1 MEEVSTHVL
10 LCDGAMGTMLYS
22 KGVYLNYCFDA
33 LNLTNPDMVLEVH
46 ADYVKAGADIIE
58 TNTFGANRLKLL
70 SHGLEGKVGEINAA
84 GVRLARQA
92 AGKDVFVAGSI
103 GPLGVRVEPWGHL
116 SAEEAEEIFKE
127 QATSLLEAGADLII
141 LETFS
146 DISEIHQA
154 IKAVRGVDPNAV
166 VIAQMT
172 IGEDGCSLFGTTPE
186 VFTARLEE
194 WGANVVG
201 VNCSVGPAHMLQCI
215 ERMVVVTS
223 LPLSAMPNAGIP
235 REVDGRY
242 FYLCS
247 PEYMAEYAKR
257 FILTGVKVVGGCCG
271 TTPAHTRAMR
281 SAIKALQP
289 PRRKVV
295 HVHMEVEPEKVEQI
309 VPLAEKSQLGRK
321 IEEGEFVIS
330 VEVVPP
336 RGPDA
341 SKAIEIARLLKQKG
355 VDCVNI
361 PDGPR
366 ATSRMSSMVLAAL
379 MLQQSE
385 IEPLLHYTCRDRNI
399 VGMQSDLLGM
409 HALGIR
415 NLLIITGDPPKTGDY
430 PDATAVFDVDSIGL
444 TRIVSCLNK
453 GIDIGGRKLSATT
466 NFVIGVG
473 VNPGAINLDLEIRRF
488 EEKIAAGAKFAITQP
503 VFDLDLLEQF
513 LRKIEHLKVPILG
526 GIWPLVSL
534 RNAEFMDSEVPGGRV
549 PSDIMDRMRKAQEKG
564 SEVARKEGVAIALET
579 IEKIKGMVDGLQICT
594 PLGRFEMVFELLEV
608 L

>member
-1 MEEVSTHVL
+1 
-10 LCDGAMGTMLYS
+10 MLYS

-33 LNLTNPDMVLEVH
+33 LNLTNPEMVLEVH

-58 TNTFGANRLKLL
+58 TNTFGANRIKLL
-70 SHGLEGKVGEINAA
+70 SHGLEKKVKEINAA
-84 GVRLARQA
+84 GVRLARQV
-92 AGKDVFVAGSI
+92 AGEDVFVAGSI
-103 GPLGVRVEPWGHL
+103 GPLGVRIEPWGHL
-116 SAEEAEEIFKE
+116 SGSEAQEIFEE
-127 QATSLLEAGADLII
+127 QATALLEAGADLII

-154 IKAVRGVDPNAV
+154 IKAVRSVDPQAV
-166 VIAQMT
+166 IIAQMT

-194 WGANVVG
+194 WGANVIG

-223 LPLSAMPNAGIP
+223 LPLSAMPNAGTP
-235 REVDGRY
+235 REVEGRF

-257 FILTGVKVVGGCCG
+257 FILTGVKIVGGCCG
-271 TTPAHTRAMR
+271 TTPAHIRAMR

-289 PRRKVV
+289 PRRKIV
-295 HVHMEVEPEKVEQI
+295 HVHIDVEPERSEQV
-309 VPLAEKSQLGRK
+309 VPLADRSQLGKKISERK
-321 IEEGEFVIS
+321 FVVS

-336 RGPDA
+336 RGPDP
-341 SKAIEIARLLKQKG
+341 SQAIEIARTLKERG

-379 MLQQSE
+379 ILQQSE
-385 IEPLLHYTCRDRNI
+385 IEPLLHYTCRDRNM

-415 NLLIITGDPPKTGDY
+415 NLLLITGDPPKTGDY

-444 TRIVSCLNK
+444 TRIVSGLNR
-453 GIDIGGRKLSATT
+453 GIDIGRRRLSAPTS
-466 NFVIGVG
+466 FVIGVG
-473 VNPGAINLDLEIRRF
+473 VNPGAINLDYELRRF
-488 EEKIAAGAKFAITQP
+488 EEKVAAGAEFAITQP
-503 VFDLDLLEQF
+503 VFDLKLLEGF
-513 LRKIEHLKVPILG
+513 LKKVEHLRIPVLG

-534 RNAEFMDSEVPGGRV
+534 RNAEFMNSEVPGGRV
-549 PSDIMDRMRKAQEKG
+549 PPDVMERMRKAQEKG
-564 SEVARKEGVAIALET
+564 SEAARKEGVAIARET
-579 IEKIKGMVDGLQICT
+579 IQNIRQMVDGLQICS
-594 PLGRFEMVFELLEV
+594 PLGKYEMVLEV
-608 L
+608 LEVL